1 MVPDT
6 SFSKR
11 LRKYLLDISSTIDK
25 EYYPAILGLALSLA
39 GRSDGSK
46 ISLISEQ
53 SEYLDLLVLAAKESK
68 LPAPERIVYAK
79 GESLIFDLNQF
90 DPCFR
95 EALPDSDSGSHLAD
109 PDSGSHL
116 TDSDSGSHL
125 TDLDSGRH
133 LTDPDSGS
141 HLADPDSGSHL
152 TDSDFISKSSLSRQM
167 FLGHTFLACGSLADP
182 NIQFSLEWQ
191 VATEEAAKALK
202 SKLDT
207 WSLNPGLTSRKRI
220 HVLYIKS
227 GESIADFLIMCGAT
241 DLLLELV
248 DIRVKRE
255 VSAGVNRLMNCD
267 EANSNRQVDTAA
279 RQLTAIRYIAAKIGL
294 SVLPD
299 NLRLAAEARLAAPE
313 LSIKELGEHMEPPI
327 GKSGMNHRLRKLEEI
342 AEDLRQEEQ

>member
-95 EALPDSDSGSHLAD
+95 EALPDSDSGSHL
-109 PDSGSHL
+109 PG
-116 TDSDSGSHL
+116 SDSGS
-125 TDLDSGRH
+125 H

>member
-95 EALPDSDSGSHLAD
+95 EALPDS
-109 PDSGSHL
+109 
-116 TDSDSGSHL
+116 
-125 TDLDSGRH
+125 
-133 LTDPDSGS
+133 
-141 HLADPDSGSHL
+141 DSGSHL